1 MKYYVIINGNSS
13 LDIQGLAIESL
24 PNISKPLIRTTR
36 EEIDGRDGDIITKLG
51 YSAYDKTL
59 NIGLWGNYDINEVI
73 AFFNEEGVITFS
85 NEPDKYYKFHIL
97 NRIDFVNQLEKFKK
111 ASITIHCQPFKYKEQ
126 EAKVIEEEAHTTS
139 GTSFNL
145 SDTLEAPL
153 LIDLKGNTSQT
164 TYTGRSLFD
173 FMNSAY
179 STEPNIT
186 VDKLSTGYK
195 ITNGSSVNRRILFD
209 GVSVSSSNSYVISFE
224 LVNTSGTRVEVGWV
238 GSGKT
243 IATND
248 TSGKMAQAFTG
259 ITTSAFS
266 IYCGANTSITITNIM
281 IYQGTDTTLPY
292 EPYVGGVP
300 SPNPSYPQAVKVV
313 SGNNTITISDGTE
326 TTTYNIDLPVKNLF
340 DKDNA
345 NVLNAY
351 LTITQST
358 IQSSSNDKCIWIECK
373 GNTTYTI
380 TKMVQAT
387 SSYNRFAIATTTI
400 EPATGVE
407 KYNQTAD
414 VNASSITYTTN
425 STAKYLVLF
434 IYTTNSEKTLQD
446 VLNSIQ
452 IEEGSKPNT
461 YTPYGTTPIELN
473 KIGTY
478 QDYIYKENDK
488 WYLHKEVGKY
498 IIDGNETLSAGNINT
513 DSTNTTRVLIGV
525 LTNAPSVAN
534 FMVLSNQFIGKANWS
549 LDEEGAYANNNNLV
563 FRINKTSGGTTTDS
577 IKSWFSSHNAS
588 IYYGLATPTN
598 TEITYTPLI
607 EQLNTLEEAQSK
619 EGTTNIN
626 QVNNDLPFIIDL
638 TYYTGDTSITITND
652 GNIYSK
658 PLLELKGTGNINI
671 YLNGIQVFVVSLNN
685 EIIYIDTDK
694 MEAYYQ
700 GTLKN
705 RQVVGDYNNFKLQS
719 GNNTIQV
726 DGGYVEYL
734 KITNYSRWV

>member
-24 PNISKPLIRTTR
+24 PNISKPLIRTSR

-73 AFFNEEGVITFS
+73 AYFNEDGVITFS

-126 EAKVIEEEAHTTS
+126 EAKVIEEEEHTTS

-153 LIDLKGNTSQT
+153 EIDLKGNTSQT
-164 TYTGRSLFD
+164 GTPTPSSPIPINNVSGDNDIEVCEENIYNYDNDT
-173 FMNSAY
+173 NY
-179 STEPNIT
+179 SHLYL
-186 VDKLSTGYK
+186 D
-195 ITNGSSVNRRILFD
+195 
-209 GVSVSSSNSYVISFE
+209 
-224 LVNTSGTRVEVGWV
+224 
-238 GSGKT
+238 GSGNFQTDNTTNYVNEKINILKNT
-243 IATND
+243 I
-248 TSGKMAQAFTG
+248 
-259 ITTSAFS
+259 S
-266 IYCGANTSITITNIM
+266 IYIGS
-281 IYQGTDTTLPY
+281 
-292 EPYVGGVP
+292 
-300 SPNPSYPQAVKVV
+300 K
-313 SGNNTITISDGTE
+313 SGNANIRLGQFKSDGTFISRILINQTTNNITFDSE
-326 TTTYNIDLPVKNLF
+326 CSYIWLSSNKDITTNYYFTNVSLIYGSSISSYIPYTGTTYNIDLPVENLF
-340 DKDNA
+340 DGELELGTYNDSGVKYN
-345 NVLNAY
+345 
-351 LTITQST
+351 
-358 IQSSSNDKCIWIECK
+358 SNTNYRNENIISVKP
-373 GNTTYTI
+373 NTTYTFSI
-380 TKMVQAT
+380 NGVSQKYGIYYYNSSKTFISAEGLTTGTFTTPNNCFYLNFRCFNADFTSDYANLKVQL
-387 SSYNRFAIATTTI
+387 
-400 EPATGVE
+400 E
-407 KYNQTAD
+407 
-414 VNASSITYTTN
+414 
-425 STAKYLVLF
+425 L
-434 IYTTNSEKTLQD
+434 
-446 VLNSIQ
+446 
-452 IEEGSKPNT
+452 GSKANT

-488 WYLHKEVGKY
+488 WYLHKETGKVVL
-498 IIDGNETLSAGNINT
+498 DGS
-513 DSTNTTRVLIGV
+513 
-525 LTNAPSVAN
+525 
-534 FMVLSNQFIGKANWS
+534 
-549 LDEEGAYANNNNLV
+549 EEGWDYNFNCFRMLNSTFKVYDTTVTGEIYSNYFIKNSQQNLQNNIVDYGISYRGTNGYLIRNKDITSINNFKVWLS
-563 FRINKTSGGTTTDS
+563 T
-577 IKSWFSSHNAS
+577 HNTS
-588 IYYGLATPTN
+588 IYYILETPTN

-607 EQLNTLEEAQSK
+607 EQLNTLEEAQSY

-671 YLNGIQVFVVSLNN
+671 YLNGIQVFVVSLND

>member
-73 AFFNEEGVITFS
+73 AFFNEDGVITFS

-153 LIDLKGNTSQT
+153 EIDLKGNTSQT
-164 TYTGRSLFD
+164 GTPTPTS
-173 FMNSAY
+173 
-179 STEPNIT
+179 PIH
-186 VDKLSTGYK
+186 
-195 ITNGSSVNRRILFD
+195 VN
-209 GVSVSSSNSYVISFE
+209 
-224 LVNTSGTRVEVGWV
+224 
-238 GSGKT
+238 
-243 IATND
+243 
-248 TSGKMAQAFTG
+248 
-259 ITTSAFS
+259 
-266 IYCGANTSITITNIM
+266 
-281 IYQGTDTTLPY
+281 
-292 EPYVGGVP
+292 
-300 SPNPSYPQAVKVV
+300 VV
-313 SGNNTITISDGTE
+313 SGDNDIIICKDNLFDKSKITANSALTAEGGITSNNSYSVSTYIRVRPNTTYTFKANSNEFFGICTYNESKTFIVRSFGTGNTDYRIFTAGNNVAYIRTQCLNTNVDNFQMVLGNQIPSTYE
-326 TTTYNIDLPVKNLF
+326 AYNGNTYNIDLPVENLI
-340 DKDNA
+340 
-345 NVLNAY
+345 NV
-351 LTITQST
+351 
-358 IQSSSNDKCIWIECK
+358 
-373 GNTTYTI
+373 
-380 TKMVQAT
+380 
-387 SSYNRFAIATTTI
+387 
-400 EPATGVE
+400 
-407 KYNQTAD
+407 
-414 VNASSITYTTN
+414 N
-425 STAKYLVLF
+425 S
-434 IYTTNSEKTLQD
+434 IYTTSTPPALTTNYEDGIATLSWTAGFNFYFANNENN
-446 VLNSIQ
+446 VFSNLNTNETYTLSFEHKGDALYLRTDEGNTNRVATNVDSDYTKYSYTFTGLNEVRIKFIRQ
-452 IEEGSKPNT
+452 AYTNGTANLKNVMLELGSKSNT
-461 YTPYGTTPIELN
+461 YIPFGTTPIELN

-488 WYLHKEVGKY
+488 WYLHKEIGKKIWDNTQY
-498 IIDGNETLSAGNINT
+498 WYNYANPDGMMRYYTPDGDFPAKANLGY
-513 DSTNTTRVLIGV
+513 STHFVLGDYNDRNKTGQV
-525 LTNAPSVAN
+525 NK
-534 FMVLSNQFIGKANWS
+534 FFIGGNNVFQIVSDILNTNDFKDM
-549 LDEEGAYANNNNLV
+549 LEEKKPVVYYAL
-563 FRINKTSGGTTTDS
+563 
-577 IKSWFSSHNAS
+577 SSA
-588 IYYGLATPTN
+588 TN

-607 EQLNTLEEAQSK
+607 EQLNTLEEAQSY

>member
-73 AFFNEEGVITFS
+73 AFFNEDGVITFS

-153 LIDLKGNTSQT
+153 EIDLKGNTSQT
-164 TYTGRSLFD
+164 GTPT
-173 FMNSAY
+173 
-179 STEPNIT
+179 P
-186 VDKLSTGYK
+186 
-195 ITNGSSVNRRILFD
+195 SSPIAVN
-209 GVSVSSSNSYVISFE
+209 
-224 LVNTSGTRVEVGWV
+224 
-238 GSGKT
+238 
-243 IATND
+243 
-248 TSGKMAQAFTG
+248 
-259 ITTSAFS
+259 
-266 IYCGANTSITITNIM
+266 
-281 IYQGTDTTLPY
+281 
-292 EPYVGGVP
+292 
-300 SPNPSYPQAVKVV
+300 VV
-313 SGNNTITISDGTE
+313 SGDNDIVVDTGKNKLNLYDKE
-326 TTTYNIDLPVKNLF
+326 TTTYNGVSLTIKDGTITLNGTASASTTILGVGIFNHKASQNYSWTYIYKSGTCTDYGAGVYFDTTPTGNTNTGGGAGFRNGINRTANINDLGTKPYYLYMQINNGTVFTNYKLQLQIVEGTTADYDFEAYNGTTYPINLPVENLF

-345 NVLNAY
+345 NILDSAFINP
-351 LTITQST
+351 ST
-358 IQSSSNDKCIWIECK
+358 RRIDSAPNFKTLYISCK
-373 GNTTYTI
+373 SNTTYTI
-380 TKMVQAT
+380 QKILSARFTICTTNEIPTYLTQIYSVQEQPTAT
-387 SSYNRFAIATTTI
+387 NITI
-400 EPATGVE
+400 
-407 KYNQTAD
+407 
-414 VNASSITYTTN
+414 TTN
-425 STAKYLVLF
+425 STAKYLCVF
-434 IYTTNSEKTLQD
+434 YYHPTLDTLTPQQILD
-446 VLNSIQ
+446 SIQ
-452 IEEGSKPNT
+452 IEYGTNANA
-461 YTPYGTTPIELN
+461 YTPYGTTPIELC

-478 QDYIYKENDK
+478 QDYFYKDSGK
-488 WYLHKEVGKY
+488 WYLHKEIGKKIWDNTQY
-498 IIDGNETLSAGNINT
+498 WFNYANPDGMMRYYTPDGDFPAKANLGYCTHFVLGNYDDRSKAGQLNK
-513 DSTNTTRVLIGV
+513 
-525 LTNAPSVAN
+525 
-534 FMVLSNQFIGKANWS
+534 FFIGNNVFQIVSDILNTNDFKDM
-549 LDEEGAYANNNNLV
+549 LEEKKPVVYYAL
-563 FRINKTSGGTTTDS
+563 
-577 IKSWFSSHNAS
+577 SSA
-588 IYYGLATPTN
+588 TN

-607 EQLNTLEEAQSK
+607 NQLNTLEEAQSY

>member
-73 AFFNEEGVITFS
+73 TYFNEEGVITFS

-126 EAKVIEEEAHTTS
+126 EAKVIEEEEHTTS

-153 LIDLKGNTSQT
+153 EIDLKGNTSQT
-164 TYTGRSLFD
+164 GTPTPD
-173 FMNSAY
+173 A
-179 STEPNIT
+179 PI
-186 VDKLSTGYK
+186 D
-195 ITNGSSVNRRILFD
+195 VN
-209 GVSVSSSNSYVISFE
+209 
-224 LVNTSGTRVEVGWV
+224 
-238 GSGKT
+238 
-243 IATND
+243 
-248 TSGKMAQAFTG
+248 
-259 ITTSAFS
+259 
-266 IYCGANTSITITNIM
+266 
-281 IYQGTDTTLPY
+281 
-292 EPYVGGVP
+292 
-300 SPNPSYPQAVKVV
+300 VV
-313 SGNNTITISDGTE
+313 SGDNDIQVCNINYINIHTTPTASLVLPTISIDNDDYITYTNESGYRNVFFNTFIVEPNTAYYSYLDLKSGNTATPNVLVIEYDENMTQLRLIYPKNQTFQTQSNTRYIKYGLTTNGQNQTGTFTCRVMIRKGQSVPSTYE
-326 TTTYNIDLPVKNLF
+326 AYNGTTYNIDLPVENKFNIGTSTTTQLAITRTYSNSEITL
-340 DKDNA
+340 DGTANGSSYLIDNNSVVA
-345 NVLNAY
+345 TLP
-351 LTITQST
+351 
-358 IQSSSNDKCIWIECK
+358 K
-373 GNTTYTI
+373 GTYTMQVNVVSGTISNSNEAFVVKKIVGGTGTNLKQYSLYQTPSDKFQI
-380 TKMVQAT
+380 TLDET
-387 SSYNRFAIATTTI
+387 SDIAL
-400 EPATGVE
+400 AYWVNSGV
-407 KYNQTAD
+407 
-414 VNASSITYTTN
+414 
-425 STAKYLVLF
+425 
-434 IYTTNSEKTLQD
+434 IYTNCKIQF
-446 VLNSIQ
+446 Q
-452 IEEGSKPNT
+452 IEEGSKANT

-488 WYLHKEVGKY
+488 WYKK
-498 IIDGNETLSAGNINT
+498 
-513 DSTNTTRVLIGV
+513 
-525 LTNAPSVAN
+525 P
-534 FMVLSNQFIGKANWS
+534 MVLKIASYNGETI
-549 LDEEGAYANNNNLV
+549 
-563 FRINKTSGGTTTDS
+563 TTDYIS
-577 IKSWFSSHNAS
+577 TTGELTTGAT
-588 IYYGLATPTN
+588 IYYKNPIENPSGI
-598 TEITYTPLI
+598 EITYTPLI

-671 YLNGIQVFVVSLNN
+671 YLNGIQVFVVSLND